1 MTTKPRKILIMED
14 EHPLATALELKLTS
28 EGFEV
33 DIAYDGESGMKKLL
47 EKSYDLILLDLIMPL
62 KDGFKVLEEMKEA
75 NIKVPVIA
83 LTNLSQREDLDR
95 VKDYGVDKYLVKS
108 DTPLHEVVDNIKKFL
123 GDK

>member
-1 MTTKPRKILIMED
+1 MED